1 MKVRLVA
8 FSALFALS
16 AACTPE
22 PPPRLALV
30 PTTEESALLERV
42 ALLDAAPPGAKE
54 IGSIE
59 GRVCKVGLH
68 DRSPTQA
75 EALAQ
80 LRLRAL
86 RKGANAVVVKGC
98 DEDGMSLV
106 ANCFETMTCSGM
118 AVWRP

>member
-1 MKVRLVA
+1 MIRRSCVLVA
-8 FSALFALS
+8 LLALAG
-16 AACTPE
+16 CTPE

-30 PTTEESALLERV
+30 PTQEEERALERV

-54 IGSIE
+54 IGAIE

-68 DRSPTQA
+68 DPEPTQA
-75 EALAQ
+75 EAIAQ

-98 DEDGMSLV
+98 DEAGMSLV
-106 ANCFETMTCSGM
+106 ANCFVTMTCSGM
-118 AVWRP
+118 AVWRD